1 MYQFGMGMCSALE
14 GIVIGSRR
22 QRRAALFVVI
32 AHYGVGIPTAY
43 ICGFTL
49 KLGITGL
56 VLGRIAG
63 KVCQLFLYCALVI
76 RTDWEEQVQ
85 RASVLVGQVGAAA
98 VKLDSASLD
107 APEGKHDID
116 DDDHDNNITLAL
128 LKDNDHDDDGERTS
142 EDDEQH
148 EGAEK

>member
-22 QRRAALFVVI
+22 QRRAALYVVL
-32 AHYGVGIPTAY
+32 AHYGVGIPVAY
-43 ICGFTL
+43 ICGFKL

-76 RTDWEEQVQ
+76 RTNWDEQVQ
-85 RASVLVGQVGAAA
+85 RAGVLVDLVGAS
-98 VKLDSASLD
+98 VKLDSVSLD

-116 DDDHDNNITLAL
+116 DDEHDNDITLAL
-128 LKDNDHDDDGERTS
+128 LKDDEHGDETAS
-142 EDDEQH
+142 EH
-148 EGAEK
+148 EEEHRSQEVNK